1 MAVDRLPAHR
11 LLLALG
17 EALERGEVV
26 ELVAGVEGARVDVV
40 AVRVDGVLV
49 APVELPSG
57 LEERAERKEY
67 GSRLVLWQISRN
79 DYERVR
85 TLST

>member
-1 MAVDRLPAHR
+1 VAVDRLPAHG

-17 EALERGEVV
+17 RAVERGEVV

-40 AVRVDGVLV
+40 AVRVAGELG
-49 APVELPSG
+49 APVELPPG

-67 GSRLVLWQISRN
+67 GSRLVLWQLSRN

>member
-1 MAVDRLPAHR
+1 VAVDRLPAHR

-26 ELVAGVEGARVDVV
+26 EVFAGVAGASVEVV
-40 AVRVDGVLV
+40 AVCVQDELV
-49 APVELPSG
+49 AAVELPPG
-57 LEERAERKEY
+57 FAERAERKEY
-67 GSRLVLWQISRN
+67 GSRLVLWQLSRN

-85 TLST
+85 TLSS

>member
-1 MAVDRLPAHR
+1 MAVDRLPAHG

-26 ELVAGVEGARVDVV
+26 ELVAGVAGAFVDVV
-40 AVRVDGVLV
+40 AVRVAGELV
-49 APVELPSG
+49 TAIELPPG

-67 GSRLVLWQISRN
+67 GARLVLWQISRN
-79 DYERVR
+79 DYEHVR